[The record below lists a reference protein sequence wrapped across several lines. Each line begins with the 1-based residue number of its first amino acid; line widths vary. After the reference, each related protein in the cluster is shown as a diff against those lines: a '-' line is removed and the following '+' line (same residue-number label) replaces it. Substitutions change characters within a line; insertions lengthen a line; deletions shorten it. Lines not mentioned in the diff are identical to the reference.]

1 MSKSSTSKSTIS
13 SLHTSSNQSLLEK
26 TKINKINKIN
36 KNLFSFAKEEI
47 TSLSSLKVKI
57 YKDEIEDEKDENKIK
72 ILKTFK
78 IYFEDYKKC
87 KGIINQIESGII
99 NSLNIDDS
107 TKVEQVNSSDLV
119 NSD

>member
-26 TKINKINKIN
+26 TKINKINK
-36 KNLFSFAKEEI
+36 NLFSFAKEEI

-57 YKDEIEDEKDENKIK
+57 YKDEKDENKIK
-72 ILKTFK
+72 IPKTFK

-87 KGIINQIESGII
+87 KGIINQIESGIN
-99 NSLNIDDS
+99 NSSNIDDS
-107 TKVEQVNSSDLV
+107 AKVEQVNSSDLV

>member
-1 MSKSSTSKSTIS
+1 MSKSSISESTNS

-26 TKINKINKIN
+26 IKINIIN
-36 KNLFSFAKEEI
+36 KNLLSFAKEEI
-47 TSLSSLKVKI
+47 TSFSSLNVKI
-57 YKDEIEDEKDENKIK
+57 YKDETEDEKDENKIK
-72 ILKTFK
+72 IPKTFK

-99 NSLNIDDS
+99 NSSNIDDS
-107 TKVEQVNSSDLV
+107 AKVEQVNSSDLV